1 MKFSAAIL
9 ALTASLTCALPSP
22 QAPVFPLPPA
32 DTTYYYFRSSVL
44 SNQGNKTKYNDLY
57 MVAYHTGAGLSAAT
71 FQPAPLNSHRG
82 WFNGTQLR
90 WFEPTPANSVTFGV
104 AWGSGTSY
112 DLWYPTEING
122 GYGTG
127 DFKLDDNNNLITT
140 DKYVG
145 GWIVCDWSHG
155 VPQLFNLVSYAAN
168 VTIPDTCARVNL
180 VAEVAPPLATATTSG
195 SISSATSSASGSS

>member
-180 VAEVAPPLATATTSG
+180 VAEFAPPLATATTSG
-195 SISSATSSASGSS
+195 SVSSATSSGSGSS